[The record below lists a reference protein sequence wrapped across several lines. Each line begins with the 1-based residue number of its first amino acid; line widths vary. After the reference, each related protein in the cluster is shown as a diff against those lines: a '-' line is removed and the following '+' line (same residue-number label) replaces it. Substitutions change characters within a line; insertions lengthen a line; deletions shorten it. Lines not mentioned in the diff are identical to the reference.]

1 MAGDKNLDDILASI
15 RKIVVEDP
23 TAKAQA
29 PEPDIDDALLDP
41 DFDTLPLT
49 ELVNEPDA
57 LPTEAGI
64 QAADGARV
72 KGRRRAGLRPAP
84 ANLRRVSQSPPV
96 SLGRDKH
103 MGAEASPGP
112 PEALQCN
119 PRASQHNICY
129 GDAQGVLHG
138 HQSRC
143 FAEQVEN

>member
-23 TAKAQA
+23 TTAA

-64 QAADGARV
+64 DATARALLQPMLQAWLD
-72 KGRRRAGLRPAP
+72 
-84 ANLRRVSQSPPV
+84 ANLPEIVEAAV
-96 SLGRDKH
+96 A
-103 MGAEASPGP
+103 AEIKRLTG
-112 PEALQCN
+112 
-119 PRASQHNICY
+119 
-129 GDAQGVLHG
+129 HG
-138 HQSRC
+138 
-143 FAEQVEN
+143 

>member
-23 TAKAQA
+23 TIPA

-64 QAADGARV
+64 DATARALLQPMLQAWLD
-72 KGRRRAGLRPAP
+72 
-84 ANLRRVSQSPPV
+84 ANLPEIVEAAV
-96 SLGRDKH
+96 A
-103 MGAEASPGP
+103 AEIKRLTG
-112 PEALQCN
+112 
-119 PRASQHNICY
+119 
-129 GDAQGVLHG
+129 HG
-138 HQSRC
+138 
-143 FAEQVEN
+143 